1 MRRNRTNL
9 LFRTRQLLIGAER
22 WEPTG
27 SASLL
32 HKQCDMYSSTVW
44 ITPRRAHMRNF
55 IRALTRVRHARGET
69 RRAFA
74 LRKPGLG
81 LTPSPRSATNRPQAC
96 LLYAP
101 RAHASSAFTR
111 KDPIAGVLAVRMV
124 PEARLELARCRHRWI
139 LSPLRLPIPPLGRTL
154 WCVSNYTILKEAQR
168 VRANF
173 FPCAEH

>member
-1 MRRNRTNL
+1 MK
-9 LFRTRQLLIGAER
+9 
-22 WEPTG
+22 
-27 SASLL
+27 SA
-32 HKQCDMYSSTVW
+32 HEKF
-44 ITPRRAHMRNF
+44 H
-55 IRALTRVRHARGET
+55 
-69 RRAFA
+69 
-74 LRKPGLG
+74 
-81 LTPSPRSATNRPQAC
+81 
-96 LLYAP
+96 P

-111 KDPIAGVLAVRMV
+111 KDPIAGVLAVRMGPEARLEGLSHCESPGSGSRPRHAPLQTGHRPVCFTLRALTRVRRLQERNPIAGVLTVRMV